1 MCVALMFSV
10 SCVTFINSL
19 IDFYFIMV
27 VVAIIGI
34 FMAIRH
40 ILNYTFRL
48 PVLNNSGSANARP
61 LDVSSLEH
69 SL

>member
-1 MCVALMFSV
+1 
-10 SCVTFINSL
+10 
-19 IDFYFIMV
+19 MV

-40 ILNYTFRL
+40 ISNYTFRL

-61 LDVSSLEH
+61 LDVSLLEH